1 MTSKFLKLPRPQV
14 EGVPEPSGNSGLQG
28 VSAPADE
35 EIVERFLARSMDAEV
50 SIKEGKALLSQ
61 SMSL

>member
-1 MTSKFLKLPRPQV
+1 M
-14 EGVPEPSGNSGLQG
+14 EGVPEPSGNSRLQG